1 MAQIKV
7 LDGDRV
13 KELWNAIKALL
24 TLKVDKTELSSYTT
38 NSDVD
43 AKIIEKLS
51 DYITLS
57 QATQIIEDA
66 IGELAGL
73 SYQTVDS
80 LPLEGETNVI
90 YLAPSSNPGEQNTK
104 DEYMWINDSWEKIG
118 STSADLSDYWSRED
132 LKPITSEELQE
143 ILQ

>member
-24 TLKVDKTELSSYTT
+24 TLKVDKTELSAYAT

-43 AKIIEKLS
+43 VKIHEKLS
-51 DYITLS
+51 DYITLQ

-90 YLAPSSNPGEQNTK
+90 YLVPSSNPGEQNTK
-104 DEYMWINDSWEKIG
+104 DEYMWINGSWEKIG